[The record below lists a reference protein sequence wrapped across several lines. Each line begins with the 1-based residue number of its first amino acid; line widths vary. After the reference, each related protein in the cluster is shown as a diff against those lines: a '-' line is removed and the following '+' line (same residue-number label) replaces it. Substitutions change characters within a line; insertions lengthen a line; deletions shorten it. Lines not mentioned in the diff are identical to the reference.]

1 MDLKAIQVS
10 LGFERAH
17 TKVWDFFR
25 EQGVLI
31 AFGKKAK
38 FLTEGSKVIA
48 YAPKSQG
55 GHGVVGIGTVSSAA
69 VTFFSDSK
77 FTDDALAAKY
87 RSLLRGIYSDP
98 SNKPVKPLRCFNKSF
113 KSHRRRLEAEGRQQM
128 TSWEYSQRWLSDAK
142 FIASMKKA
150 TPYKSSTAVR
160 IPVSWEATVDYD
172 SGFFSVDWAAAGL
185 DKFHLPSLSSISP
198 RKLSSQ
204 HWEIIR
210 ARLQTST
217 STGSSLPSCVK
228 HRARGKRPSSSGASS
243 SLAPKAVRLADAGT
257 QTVPIT
263 IVPAVNADSI
273 KDFLA
278 TLGLEKYAPQFH
290 AEEVDIAVARLL
302 SDADLQSI
310 GLPLGPRRK
319 LQAAL
324 GA

>member
-25 EQGVLI
+25 EQGMLI

-55 GHGVVGIGTVSSAA
+55 GRGVVGIGTVSSAA

-87 RSLLRGIYSDP
+87 RSLLRDIYSDP

-113 KSHRRRLEAEGRQQM
+113 KNHRRRLEAEGRQQM

-172 SGFFSVDWAAAGL
+172 SGFFSVDWAAAGV
-185 DKFHLPSLSSISP
+185 DKFQLPSLSSISP
-198 RKLSSQ
+198 RKLSSK
-204 HWEIIR
+204 HWDIIR

-217 STGSSLPSCVK
+217 SSGSSSPSCAK
-228 HRARGKRPSSSGASS
+228 RRAGGKRPSSSLASS
-243 SLAPKAVRLADAGT
+243 SAAPKAVRPAGAGARA
-257 QTVPIT
+257 VPT
-263 IVPAVNADSI
+263 TTGPALSADSI
-273 KDFLA
+273 EDFLA
-278 TLGLEKYAPQFH
+278 SLGLEKYAPQFH
-290 AEEVDIAVARLL
+290 AEEVDVAAARLL
-302 SDADLQSI
+302 SDADLQSL